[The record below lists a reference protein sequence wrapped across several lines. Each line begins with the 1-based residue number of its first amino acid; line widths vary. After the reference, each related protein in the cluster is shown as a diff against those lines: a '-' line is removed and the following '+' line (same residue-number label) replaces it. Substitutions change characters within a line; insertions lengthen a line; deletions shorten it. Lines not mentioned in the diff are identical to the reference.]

1 VKIALTRTDN
11 PEKHQYYLDWLREVE
26 NVEVITLSAQ
36 DNNLSEMGACD
47 GLVLSGGRDIHP
59 KYYGSKNLDYKG
71 APEYYSEQRDDFE
84 IAAFKQAKDEDLPIL
99 GICRGLQLINV
110 ICNGSLIQ
118 SLDDFSGSKNHLGN
132 PDKIHSVSIQPGTLL
147 YDIVGHQDGEVN
159 SAHHQAIDR
168 LGEGLLINSL
178 AADGTIEGIEWQQ
191 KSGRPFMLAIQWH
204 PERMFRFHLEKSDLS
219 KKIKDRFIEEIK
231 KTKD

>member
-1 VKIALTRTDN
+1 VKIALTRTEN
-11 PEKHQYYLDWLREVE
+11 PEKQKYYEDWLREVE

-36 DNNLSEMGACD
+36 DNNLSELETCD

-59 KYYGSKNLDYKG
+59 KFYGSRNLDYKD
-71 APEYYSEQRDDFE
+71 APENYSEQRDDFE
-84 IAAFKQAKDEDLPIL
+84 IAAFKQANDNDLPIL

-110 ICNGSLIQ
+110 ICKGTLIQ
-118 SLDDFSGSKNHLGN
+118 SLDDNGGDKTHLGN

-147 YDIVGHQDGEVN
+147 YDIVGHQEGQVN

-178 AADGTIEGIEWQQ
+178 AGDGTIEGIEWKQ
-191 KSGRPFMLAIQWH
+191 KSGRSFMLALQWH

>member
-11 PEKHQYYLDWLREVE
+11 PQKHQYYQDWLREVE
-26 NVEVITLSAQ
+26 NVEVITLSAED
-36 DNNLSEMGACD
+36 DNLKEMRTCD
-47 GLVLSGGRDIHP
+47 ALVLSGGRDIHP
-59 KYYGSKNLDYKG
+59 KYYGSKNLDYRG
-71 APEYYSEQRDDFE
+71 APDNYNEQRDDFE
-84 IAAFKQAKDEDLPIL
+84 IATFKQARDNGLPVL

-110 ICNGSLIQ
+110 ICKGTLIQ
-118 SLDDFSGSKNHLGN
+118 NLDDDDDKTHQGN
-132 PDKIHSVSIQPGTLL
+132 PDKIHPVYIQPGTLL
-147 YDIVGHQDGEVN
+147 FDIVGHQQGEVN

-168 LGEGLLINSL
+168 LGEGLLINSV

-191 KSGRPFMLAIQWH
+191 KSERPFMLAVQWH

-219 KKIKDRFIEEIK
+219 MKIRDRFVEEIK

>member
-11 PEKHQYYLDWLREVE
+11 PEKHQYYQNWLEEVE

-36 DNNLSEMGACD
+36 DNNLSEVEACE

-59 KYYGSKNLDYKG
+59 KYYGSENLEYKG
-71 APEYYSEQRDDFE
+71 APENYSEKRDDFE
-84 IAAFKQAKDEDLPIL
+84 IAAFKQARDKDLPIL

-110 ICNGSLIQ
+110 ICKGTLIQ
-118 SLDDFSGSKNHLGN
+118 SLDDFDEDKTHLGN
-132 PDKIHSVSIQPGTLL
+132 PDKIHSVFIQPETLL
-147 YDIVGHQDGEVN
+147 YDIVGHKEGVVN

-168 LGEGLLINSL
+168 LGEGLLVNSR
-178 AADGTIEGIEWQQ
+178 AGDGTIEGIEWKQ
-191 KSGRPFMLAIQWH
+191 KSGSSFMLAIQWH